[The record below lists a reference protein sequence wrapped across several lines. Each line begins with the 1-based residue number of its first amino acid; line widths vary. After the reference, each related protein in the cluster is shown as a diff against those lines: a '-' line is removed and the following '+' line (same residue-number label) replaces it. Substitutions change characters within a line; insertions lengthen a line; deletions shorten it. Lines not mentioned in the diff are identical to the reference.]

1 MSPMRDGQ
9 TTNDDER
16 TREDSATQ
24 PNGCWM
30 AEFRN
35 LLLNFLFVQRLN
47 QFSKANR
54 TIRLSGTKIML
65 TSDIM
70 S

>member
-1 MSPMRDGQ
+1 MVVFVIGEL
-9 TTNDDER
+9 TDEQILR
-16 TREDSATQ
+16 TGSLCFDVFI
-24 PNGCWM
+24 
-30 AEFRN
+30 EFFPYLN
-35 LLLNFLFVQRLN
+35 FLLNFLFVQRLN

>member
-1 MSPMRDGQ
+1 MVVFVIGELRDEQ
-9 TTNDDER
+9 ILR
-16 TREDSATQ
+16 TGSLCFDVFI
-24 PNGCWM
+24 
-30 AEFRN
+30 EFFPCLN
-35 LLLNFLFVQRLN
+35 FLLNFFVVQRLN